1 MNLHEILHLSPE
13 NLDESQKDEV
23 CNEIKWIDID
33 AEDINISRL
42 KTLFKMSQEI
52 LKYKDEQVNK

>member
-1 MNLHEILHLSPE
+1 MNLHEILQLSPE
-13 NLDESQKDEV
+13 NLDESQKDDV

-33 AEDINISRL
+33 AENINISRL